1 MKKAVLALLAAA
13 CLFVAAVDARASA
26 PGLTLDLEGARAVWV
41 QDEDREWYSYFPA
54 APDFVNERFV
64 ERWVI
69 ADASAGPETAR
80 VSRVIDGDTIE
91 VTLGGET
98 QRVRLLLVDTPEV
111 HGGKECYG
119 PEASAYVSSLLAEG
133 SELRLERDVTDVDF
147 FGRLLRYVYLAD
159 GRMLNELLV
168 EGGYA
173 TVYRFP
179 SDVLHEQ
186 RLRDAEGPRPRGGR
200 RPLDRLR
207 GSGRCGHGGRHL
219 RRFRRGRVRRFLPR
233 RLHPAAAARSR
244 LRRPRVQRHP
254 RAAAGPAQS
263 GCRRG
268 RRRLPELKSERYVS
282 PATSGES
289 GASSLCSSGSTSCAN
304 RRMLRSAC
312 SADMPP

>member
-1 MKKAVLALLAAA
+1 M
-13 CLFVAAVDARASA
+13 
-26 PGLTLDLEGARAVWV
+26 
-41 QDEDREWYSYFPA
+41 
-54 APDFVNERFV
+54 NERFI

-91 VTLGGET
+91 VTLRGET
-98 QRVRLLLVDTPEV
+98 PSVRLLLVDTPEV
-111 HGGKECYG
+111 HGGEECYG

-133 SELRLERDVTDVDF
+133 SEVRLERDVTDADF

-173 TVYRFP
+173 TVYP
-179 SDVLHEQ
+179 YGSDVLHEQ
-186 RLRDAEGPRPRGGR
+186 RLRDAEARAREAGAGLWTACETADDADAEDPRRR
-200 RPLDRLR
+200 RPL
-207 GSGRCGHGGRHL
+207 SGGRG
-219 RRFRRGRVRRFLPR
+219 RRGRVRQRLPR
-233 RLHPAAAARSR
+233 RLHPAAAARPR
-244 LRRPRVQRHP
+244 LWRPRVQRHP
-254 RAAAGPAQS
+254 RAAAGPAQP

-268 RRRLPELKSERYVS
+268 RRRLPELKSERYAS

-289 GASSLCSSGSTSCAN
+289 GASSLCSSGSTSWAN

>member
-41 QDEDREWYSYFPA
+41 QDEAREWYSYFPA
-54 APDFVNERFV
+54 APDFVNERFI

-69 ADASAGPETAR
+69 ADASSGPETAS

-91 VTLGGET
+91 VTLRGET
-98 QRVRLLLVDTPEV
+98 PSVRLLLVDTPEV
-111 HGGKECYG
+111 HGGEECYG

-133 SELRLERDVTDVDF
+133 TEVRLERDVTDVDF

-179 SDVLHEQ
+179 SDVRHEQ
-186 RLRDAEGPRPRGGR
+186 RLRDAEDRAREAGAGLWTACEAADDAPGDDDTSADSGEGGCEASY
-200 RPLDRLR
+200 PDVCIPPPPPDLD
-207 GSGRCGHGGRHL
+207 CGDL
-219 RRFRRGRVRRFLPR
+219 EFSDIRVLSPDPHN
-233 RLHPAAAARSR
+233 LDADGDG
-244 LRRPRVQRHP
+244 V
-254 RAAAGPAQS
+254 
-263 GCRRG
+263 GCR
-268 RRRLPELKSERYVS
+268 S
-282 PATSGES
+282 
-289 GASSLCSSGSTSCAN
+289 
-304 RRMLRSAC
+304 
-312 SADMPP
+312 

>member
-41 QDEDREWYSYFPA
+41 QDEAREWYSYIPA
-54 APDFVNERFV
+54 APDFVNERFM

-69 ADASAGPETAR
+69 ADAPAGPETAR
-80 VSRVIDGDTIE
+80 VSRIVDGDTIE

-111 HGGKECYG
+111 HGGEECYG
-119 PEASAYVSSLLAEG
+119 PEASAYVSSLLPEG

-179 SDVLHEQ
+179 SDVRHEQ
-186 RLRDAEGPRPRGGR
+186 RLRDAE
-200 RPLDRLR
+200 
-207 GSGRCGHGGRHL
+207 
-219 RRFRRGRVRRFLPR
+219 
-233 RLHPAAAARSR
+233 ARAR
-244 LRRPRVQRHP
+244 E
-254 RAAAGPAQS
+254 AGAGLWTACEVADDADTVDDTS
-263 GCRRG
+263 
-268 RRRLPELKSERYVS
+268 
-282 PATSGES
+282 ADSGE
-289 GASSLCSSGSTSCAN
+289 GGCDASYPDVCIPPPPPDLDCGDLEFSDIRVLPPDPHNLDSDGDGVGCA
-304 RRMLRSAC
+304 S
-312 SADMPP
+312 

>member
-41 QDEDREWYSYFPA
+41 QDEAREWYSYIPA
-54 APDFVNERFV
+54 APDFVNERFI

-91 VTLGGET
+91 VTLRGET
-98 QRVRLLLVDTPEV
+98 PSVRLLLVDTPEV
-111 HGGKECYG
+111 HGGEECYG

-133 SELRLERDVTDVDF
+133 SEVRLERDVTDVDF

-179 SDVLHEQ
+179 SDVRHEQ
-186 RLRDAEGPRPRGGR
+186 RLRDAEDRAREAGAGLWTACETEDADEADDEDEVVDEGSEGECDSAYPDVCIP
-200 RPLDRLR
+200 PPPPDLD
-207 GSGRCGHGGRHL
+207 CGDL
-219 RRFRRGRVRRFLPR
+219 EFSDIRVLSPDPHN
-233 RLHPAAAARSR
+233 LDADGDG
-244 LRRPRVQRHP
+244 V
-254 RAAAGPAQS
+254 
-263 GCRRG
+263 GCR
-268 RRRLPELKSERYVS
+268 S
-282 PATSGES
+282 
-289 GASSLCSSGSTSCAN
+289 
-304 RRMLRSAC
+304 
-312 SADMPP
+312 